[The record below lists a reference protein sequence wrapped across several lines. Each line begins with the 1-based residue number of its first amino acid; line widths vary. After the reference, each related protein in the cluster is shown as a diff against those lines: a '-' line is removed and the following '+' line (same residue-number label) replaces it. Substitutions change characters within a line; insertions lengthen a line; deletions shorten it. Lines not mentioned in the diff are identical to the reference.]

1 MENKT
6 KPIHT
11 IRRGSI
17 EGAIWEN
24 QTESGAT
31 TYGVTIDRTYEK
43 DGTLK
48 STGRFSKGHLL
59 QVARVA
65 ELAES
70 WVYEKEK
77 SQKDVEG
84 QS

>member
-24 QTESGAT
+24 QTETGAVI
-31 TYGVTIDRTYEK
+31 YGVTIDRTYEK
-43 DGTLK
+43 DGVLK
-48 STGRFSKGHLL
+48 STRRFSKGHLL

-65 ELAES
+65 ELAEA

-77 SQKDVEG
+77 NQHDAESQ
-84 QS
+84 S